1 MGKGSSKG
9 HTPREA
15 KDNLKSTQMLSVID
29 AISEGPIE
37 GPVDGLKSVLLNS
50 TPVLDSEG
58 NTNISGV
65 TVVFL
70 AGEQE
75 QTPPEGFE
83 SSGSETVLG
92 TEVKYDTPI
101 TRTITSANIDRLR
114 FTFGVQALVE
124 TTSKGDRN
132 PSEVR
137 LLVQIQRNGG
147 WVTEKDI
154 TIKGKTTS
162 QYLASV
168 VVGNLPPRPFNIRMR
183 RMTPDST
190 TDQLQNKTLWS
201 SYTEIID
208 VKQCYPNTA
217 LVGVQVDSEQFGS
230 QQVSRNYH
238 LRGRILQVPSNYN
251 PQTRQYSGIWDGTL
265 KPAYS
270 NNMAWCL
277 WDMLTHPRYGMGK
290 RLGAADVDK
299 WALYVIGQYCD
310 QSVPDGFGGTEP
322 RITCNAYLTTQ
333 RKAWDVLSDFCS
345 AMRCMPVW
353 NGQTLTFVQ
362 DRPSDKVWTYNRS
375 NVVMPDDGAPFRYSF
390 SALKDR
396 HNAVEV
402 NWIDPDNGWETATE
416 LVEDTQAIDTILD
429 EHATM
434 QSLGKDT
441 GTRVQANAVYDLGR
455 SDQNGSITYSS
466 KAISENMVINNGR
479 ANVWAG
485 TMVNVSVRGNDGIL
499 EVMKPQIN
507 YAPAM
512 LVGKVVVSEG
522 ASFRTHGAVDTSK
535 ADVSLENSAWTIIA
549 DITTTNQ
556 NTRLN
561 LANLAMSGA
570 NVIMMA
576 EPVTRSSVTASA
588 ENFTT
593 LTTNTLSGNGNFYM
607 RTDMANHQS
616 DQLNVT
622 GQATGDFKI
631 FVTDTGASPAAGD
644 SLTLVTTGGGDAAF
658 TLGNAGGV
666 VDIGTYE
673 YTLLDNGNHSWS
685 LAENRAQITPSTT
698 DVLNMAAAQPLVFDA
713 ELYTVR
719 ERLGS
724 VKGVSYDTAMW
735 SSAINTRNN
744 VTTDAGAGFEQTLTG
759 LTLGIDSRFSREES
773 STIRGL
779 FFGYSHS
786 DIGFDRGGKGNIDS
800 YTLGAYAGWEHQ
812 NGAYVDGVV
821 KVDRFA
827 NTIHGK
833 MSNGATAFGDYNS
846 NGAGAHV
853 ESGFRWVDGLWSVR
867 PYLAFTGFT
876 TDGQDYTLS
885 NGMSADVGNTRIL
898 RAEAGTAVS
907 YHMDLQNGTT
917 LEPWLKA
924 AVRQE
929 YADSNQV
936 KVNDDGKFNNDV
948 AGTSGVYQA
957 GIRSSFTPTLSGHL
971 SVSYGNGAGVESP
984 WNTQAGVV
992 WSF

>member
-1 MGKGSSKG
+1 
-9 HTPREA
+9 
-15 KDNLKSTQMLSVID
+15 
-29 AISEGPIE
+29 
-37 GPVDGLKSVLLNS
+37 
-50 TPVLDSEG
+50 
-58 NTNISGV
+58 
-65 TVVFL
+65 
-70 AGEQE
+70 
-75 QTPPEGFE
+75 
-83 SSGSETVLG
+83 
-92 TEVKYDTPI
+92 
-101 TRTITSANIDRLR
+101 
-114 FTFGVQALVE
+114 
-124 TTSKGDRN
+124 
-132 PSEVR
+132 
-137 LLVQIQRNGG
+137 
-147 WVTEKDI
+147 
-154 TIKGKTTS
+154 
-162 QYLASV
+162 
-168 VVGNLPPRPFNIRMR
+168 
-183 RMTPDST
+183 
-190 TDQLQNKTLWS
+190 
-201 SYTEIID
+201 
-208 VKQCYPNTA
+208 
-217 LVGVQVDSEQFGS
+217 
-230 QQVSRNYH
+230 
-238 LRGRILQVPSNYN
+238 
-251 PQTRQYSGIWDGTL
+251 
-265 KPAYS
+265 
-270 NNMAWCL
+270 
-277 WDMLTHPRYGMGK
+277 
-290 RLGAADVDK
+290 
-299 WALYVIGQYCD
+299 
-310 QSVPDGFGGTEP
+310 
-322 RITCNAYLTTQ
+322 
-333 RKAWDVLSDFCS
+333 
-345 AMRCMPVW
+345 
-353 NGQTLTFVQ
+353 
-362 DRPSDKVWTYNRS
+362 
-375 NVVMPDDGAPFRYSF
+375 
-390 SALKDR
+390 
-396 HNAVEV
+396 
-402 NWIDPDNGWETATE
+402 
-416 LVEDTQAIDTILD
+416 
-429 EHATM
+429 
-434 QSLGKDT
+434 
-441 GTRVQANAVYDLGR
+441 
-455 SDQNGSITYSS
+455 
-466 KAISENMVINNGR
+466 
-479 ANVWAG
+479 
-485 TMVNVSVRGNDGIL
+485 MVNVTVRGNEGIIDAMAL
-499 EVMKPQIN
+499 ELN
-507 YAPAM
+507 FYTPATF
-512 LVGKVVVSEG
+512 LGDVVVSDG
-522 ASFRTHGAVDTSK
+522 ASLRTHGAVDTSK
-535 ADVSLENSAWTIIA
+535 ADVSIEESFWAIIA
-549 DITTTNQ
+549 DINNINQ
-556 NTRLN
+556 NTHLN
-561 LANLAMSGA
+561 LANLVMSDGT
-570 NVIMMA
+570 VVMMA
-576 EPVTRSSVTASA
+576 EPATRSTVTASA

-685 LAENRAQITPSTT
+685 LAENRTQITPSTT

-713 ELYTVR
+713 ELDTVR

-724 VKGVSYDTAMW
+724 VKGVNYDTAMW

-812 NGAYVDGVV
+812 NGTYVDGVV

-853 ESGFRWVDGLWSVR
+853 ESGFRWGEGLWNVR
-867 PYLAFTGFT
+867 PYLSFTGFT

-885 NGMSADVGNTRIL
+885 NGMRADVGNTRIL

-948 AGTSGVYQA
+948 AGTRGVYQA

-992 WSF
+992 WTF

>member
-1 MGKGSSKG
+1 MEVFGTNRLGQFDIKDGIANNMLLENGGSLRVEENDFAYNTTVDSGGLLEVMDGGTATGVDKKAGGKLIVSTNALEVSGTNSKG
-9 HTPREA
+9 QFSI
-15 KDNLKSTQMLSVID
+15 KD
-29 AISEGPIE
+29 
-37 GPVDGLKSVLLNS
+37 
-50 TPVLDSEG
+50 
-58 NTNISGV
+58 GV
-65 TVVFL
+65 
-70 AGEQE
+70 
-75 QTPPEGFE
+75 
-83 SSGSETVLG
+83 
-92 TEVKYDTPI
+92 
-101 TRTITSANIDRLR
+101 
-114 FTFGVQALVE
+114 
-124 TTSKGDRN
+124 SK
-132 PSEVR
+132 
-137 LLVQIQRNGG
+137 
-147 WVTEKDI
+147 
-154 TIKGKTTS
+154 
-162 QYLASV
+162 
-168 VVGNLPPRPFNIRMR
+168 
-183 RMTPDST
+183 
-190 TDQLQNKTLWS
+190 
-201 SYTEIID
+201 
-208 VKQCYPNTA
+208 
-217 LVGVQVDSEQFGS
+217 
-230 QQVSRNYH
+230 NYE
-238 LRGRILQVPSNYN
+238 L
-251 PQTRQYSGIWDGTL
+251 
-265 KPAYS
+265 
-270 NNMAWCL
+270 
-277 WDMLTHPRYGMGK
+277 
-290 RLGAADVDK
+290 
-299 WALYVIGQYCD
+299 
-310 QSVPDGFGGTEP
+310 
-322 RITCNAYLTTQ
+322 
-333 RKAWDVLSDFCS
+333 
-345 AMRCMPVW
+345 
-353 NGQTLTFVQ
+353 
-362 DRPSDKVWTYNRS
+362 
-375 NVVMPDDGAPFRYSF
+375 DDGSG
-390 SALKDR
+390 LI
-396 HNAVEV
+396 VM
-402 NWIDPDNGWETATE
+402 
-416 LVEDTQAIDTILD
+416 EDTQAIDTILD

-512 LVGKVVVSEG
+512 LVGSVVVSEG
-522 ASFRTHGAVDTSK
+522 ASLRTHGAVDTSK

-549 DITTTNQ
+549 DNTTTNQ

-713 ELYTVR
+713 ELDTVR

-786 DIGFDRGGKGNIDS
+786 DIGFDRGGKGNVDS
-800 YTLGAYAGWEHQ
+800 YTLGLMPVGSIRTVPMLMGW
-812 NGAYVDGVV
+812 
-821 KVDRFA
+821 
-827 NTIHGK
+827 
-833 MSNGATAFGDYNS
+833 
-846 NGAGAHV
+846 
-853 ESGFRWVDGLWSVR
+853 
-867 PYLAFTGFT
+867 
-876 TDGQDYTLS
+876 
-885 NGMSADVGNTRIL
+885 
-898 RAEAGTAVS
+898 
-907 YHMDLQNGTT
+907 
-917 LEPWLKA
+917 
-924 AVRQE
+924 
-929 YADSNQV
+929 
-936 KVNDDGKFNNDV
+936 
-948 AGTSGVYQA
+948 
-957 GIRSSFTPTLSGHL
+957 
-971 SVSYGNGAGVESP
+971 
-984 WNTQAGVV
+984 
-992 WSF
+992 

>member
-1 MGKGSSKG
+1 MHHSGSVSLC
-9 HTPREA
+9 R
-15 KDNLKSTQMLSVID
+15 S
-29 AISEGPIE
+29 AISVLVATALYSPIALASTVE
-37 GPVDGLKSVLLNS
+37 YGETVDGVVL
-50 TPVLDSEG
+50 
-58 NTNISGV
+58 
-65 TVVFL
+65 
-70 AGEQE
+70 
-75 QTPPEGFE
+75 
-83 SSGSETVLG
+83 
-92 TEVKYDTPI
+92 
-101 TRTITSANIDRLR
+101 
-114 FTFGVQALVE
+114 
-124 TTSKGDRN
+124 
-132 PSEVR
+132 
-137 LLVQIQRNGG
+137 
-147 WVTEKDI
+147 EKDI
-154 TIKGKTTS
+154 QLVYGTANNTKINPGGEQHIKEFGVSSNTEINGGYQYIEMNGTAEYSVLNDGYQIVQMGGAANQTTLNNGVLQVYGAANDPTIKGGRLIVETEGIAIFAVIEKGGLLEIKDGGLAFAVDQKAGGAIKTTTRAMEVFGTNR
-162 QYLASV
+162 L
-168 VVGNLPPRPFNIRMR
+168 G
-183 RMTPDST
+183 
-190 TDQLQNKTLWS
+190 
-201 SYTEIID
+201 
-208 VKQCYPNTA
+208 
-217 LVGVQVDSEQFGS
+217 QFD
-230 QQVSRNYH
+230 
-238 LRGRILQVPSNYN
+238 IKD
-251 PQTRQYSGIWDGTL
+251 GI
-265 KPAYS
+265 A
-270 NNMAWCL
+270 NNMLLENGGSLRVEENDFAYNTTVDNGGL
-277 WDMLTHPRYGMGK
+277 LEVMDGGTATG
-290 RLGAADVDK
+290 VDK
-299 WALYVIGQYCD
+299 KAGGKLIVSTNALEVSGTNSKGQF
-310 QSVPDGFGGTEP
+310 SIKDGVSKNYE
-322 RITCNAYLTTQ
+322 L
-333 RKAWDVLSDFCS
+333 
-345 AMRCMPVW
+345 
-353 NGQTLTFVQ
+353 
-362 DRPSDKVWTYNRS
+362 
-375 NVVMPDDGAPFRYSF
+375 DDGSG
-390 SALKDR
+390 LI
-396 HNAVEV
+396 VME
-402 NWIDPDNGWETATE
+402 G
-416 LVEDTQAIDTILD
+416 TQAIDTILD

-434 QSLGKDT
+434 QSLGRDT
-441 GTRVQANAVYDLGR
+441 GTRVQAHAVYDLGR
-455 SDQNGSITYSS
+455 SVQNGSIKYSS
-466 KAISENMVINNGR
+466 NAISENMVIDNGR
-479 ANVWAG
+479 ANVWTG
-485 TMVNVSVRGNDGIL
+485 TMVNVTVRGNEGIIDAMAL
-499 EVMKPQIN
+499 ELN
-507 YAPAM
+507 FYTPAT
-512 LVGKVVVSEG
+512 LLGDVVVSDG
-522 ASFRTHGAVDTSK
+522 ASLRTHGAVDTSK
-535 ADVSLENSAWTIIA
+535 ADVSIEESFWAIIA
-549 DITTTNQ
+549 DINNINQ

-561 LANLAMSGA
+561 LANLVMSDGT
-570 NVIMMA
+570 VVMMA
-576 EPVTRSSVTASA
+576 EPATRSTVTASA

-622 GQATGDFKI
+622 DQATGNFKI

-713 ELYTVR
+713 ELDTVR

-724 VKGVSYDTAMW
+724 VKGVNYDTAMW

-812 NGAYVDGVV
+812 NGTYVDGVV

-833 MSNGATAFGDYNS
+833 MSNGAIAFGDYNS

-853 ESGFRWVDGLWSVR
+853 ESGVRWVDGLWSVR
-867 PYLAFTGFT
+867 PYLAFTGFS

-885 NGMSADVGNTRIL
+885 NGMRADVGNTRIL

-948 AGTSGVYQA
+948 AGTRGVYQA

-992 WSF
+992 WTF

>member
-1 MGKGSSKG
+1 MATALYS
-9 HTPREA
+9 PIA
-15 KDNLKSTQMLSVID
+15 LASTV
-29 AISEGPIE
+29 EYGE
-37 GPVDGLKSVLLNS
+37 TVDGVVL
-50 TPVLDSEG
+50 
-58 NTNISGV
+58 
-65 TVVFL
+65 
-70 AGEQE
+70 
-75 QTPPEGFE
+75 
-83 SSGSETVLG
+83 
-92 TEVKYDTPI
+92 
-101 TRTITSANIDRLR
+101 
-114 FTFGVQALVE
+114 
-124 TTSKGDRN
+124 
-132 PSEVR
+132 
-137 LLVQIQRNGG
+137 
-147 WVTEKDI
+147 EKDI
-154 TIKGKTTS
+154 QLVYGTANNTKINPGGEQHIKEFGVSSNTEIKGGYQYIEMNGTAEYSVLNDGYQIVQMGGAANQTTLNNGVLQVYGAANDPTIKGGRLIVEKDGITVLAAIEKGGLLEVKEGGLAIAVEQKAGGAIKASTRVMEAFGTNRLGQFEIKNGIANNMLLENGGSLRVEENDFAYNTT
-162 QYLASV
+162 
-168 VVGNLPPRPFNIRMR
+168 
-183 RMTPDST
+183 
-190 TDQLQNKTLWS
+190 
-201 SYTEIID
+201 
-208 VKQCYPNTA
+208 
-217 LVGVQVDSEQFGS
+217 VDSGGLLEVMDGGTVTGVDKKAGGKLIVSTNALEVSGTNSKGQFSIKDG
-230 QQVSRNYH
+230 VSKNYE
-238 LRGRILQVPSNYN
+238 LDDG
-251 PQTRQYSGIWDGTL
+251 SGIIVT
-265 KPAYS
+265 
-270 NNMAWCL
+270 
-277 WDMLTHPRYGMGK
+277 
-290 RLGAADVDK
+290 
-299 WALYVIGQYCD
+299 
-310 QSVPDGFGGTEP
+310 
-322 RITCNAYLTTQ
+322 
-333 RKAWDVLSDFCS
+333 
-345 AMRCMPVW
+345 
-353 NGQTLTFVQ
+353 
-362 DRPSDKVWTYNRS
+362 
-375 NVVMPDDGAPFRYSF
+375 
-390 SALKDR
+390 
-396 HNAVEV
+396 
-402 NWIDPDNGWETATE
+402 
-416 LVEDTQAIDTILD
+416 EDTQAIDTILD

-441 GTRVQANAVYDLGR
+441 GTKVQANAVYDLGR

-535 ADVSLENSAWTIIA
+535 ADVSLENSVWTIIA

-556 NTRLN
+556 NTLLN
-561 LANLAMSGA
+561 LANLAMSDA
-570 NVIMMA
+570 NVIMMD

-588 ENFTT
+588 ENFIT

-713 ELYTVR
+713 ELDTVR

-724 VKGVSYDTAMW
+724 VKGVNYDTAMW

-759 LTLGIDSRFSREES
+759 LTLGIDSRFSREET

-786 DIGFDRGGKGNIDS
+786 DIGFDRGGKGNVDS
-800 YTLGAYAGWEHQ
+800 YTLGPYAGWEHQ

-827 NTIHGK
+827 NTIHCK

-885 NGMSADVGNTRIL
+885 NGMRADVGNTRIL

-917 LEPWLKA
+917 LEP
-924 AVRQE
+924 
-929 YADSNQV
+929 
-936 KVNDDGKFNNDV
+936 
-948 AGTSGVYQA
+948 
-957 GIRSSFTPTLSGHL
+957 
-971 SVSYGNGAGVESP
+971 
-984 WNTQAGVV
+984 
-992 WSF
+992 

>member
-1 MGKGSSKG
+1 TNSKG
-9 HTPREA
+9 QFSI
-15 KDNLKSTQMLSVID
+15 KD
-29 AISEGPIE
+29 
-37 GPVDGLKSVLLNS
+37 
-50 TPVLDSEG
+50 
-58 NTNISGV
+58 GV
-65 TVVFL
+65 
-70 AGEQE
+70 
-75 QTPPEGFE
+75 
-83 SSGSETVLG
+83 
-92 TEVKYDTPI
+92 
-101 TRTITSANIDRLR
+101 
-114 FTFGVQALVE
+114 
-124 TTSKGDRN
+124 SK
-132 PSEVR
+132 
-137 LLVQIQRNGG
+137 
-147 WVTEKDI
+147 
-154 TIKGKTTS
+154 
-162 QYLASV
+162 
-168 VVGNLPPRPFNIRMR
+168 
-183 RMTPDST
+183 
-190 TDQLQNKTLWS
+190 
-201 SYTEIID
+201 
-208 VKQCYPNTA
+208 
-217 LVGVQVDSEQFGS
+217 
-230 QQVSRNYH
+230 NYE
-238 LRGRILQVPSNYN
+238 L
-251 PQTRQYSGIWDGTL
+251 
-265 KPAYS
+265 
-270 NNMAWCL
+270 
-277 WDMLTHPRYGMGK
+277 
-290 RLGAADVDK
+290 
-299 WALYVIGQYCD
+299 
-310 QSVPDGFGGTEP
+310 
-322 RITCNAYLTTQ
+322 
-333 RKAWDVLSDFCS
+333 
-345 AMRCMPVW
+345 
-353 NGQTLTFVQ
+353 
-362 DRPSDKVWTYNRS
+362 
-375 NVVMPDDGAPFRYSF
+375 DDGSG
-390 SALKDR
+390 LI
-396 HNAVEV
+396 VME
-402 NWIDPDNGWETATE
+402 G
-416 LVEDTQAIDTILD
+416 TQAIDTILD

-434 QSLGKDT
+434 QSLGRDT
-441 GTRVQANAVYDLGR
+441 GTRVQAHAVYDLGR
-455 SDQNGSITYSS
+455 SVQNGSIKYSS
-466 KAISENMVINNGR
+466 NAISENMVIDNGR
-479 ANVWAG
+479 ANVWTG
-485 TMVNVSVRGNDGIL
+485 TMVNVTVRGNEGIIDAMAL
-499 EVMKPQIN
+499 ELN
-507 YAPAM
+507 FYTPATF
-512 LVGKVVVSEG
+512 LGDVVVSDG
-522 ASFRTHGAVDTSK
+522 ASLRTHGAVDTSK
-535 ADVSLENSAWTIIA
+535 ADVSIEESFWAIIA
-549 DITTTNQ
+549 DINNINQ

-561 LANLAMSGA
+561 LANLVMSDGT
-570 NVIMMA
+570 VVMMA

-713 ELYTVR
+713 ELDTVR

-724 VKGVSYDTAMW
+724 VKGVNYDTAMW

-786 DIGFDRGGKGNIDS
+786 DIGFDRGGKGNVDS

-833 MSNGATAFGDYNS
+833 MSNGATAFGDYSS

-885 NGMSADVGNTRIL
+885 NGMRADVGNTRIL

-936 KVNDDGKFNNDV
+936 NVNDDGKFNNDV
-948 AGTSGVYQA
+948 AGTRGVYQA

-971 SVSYGNGAGVESP
+971 SVSYGNGAGVESA

-992 WSF
+992 WTF

>member
-1 MGKGSSKG
+1 MEAFGTNRLGQFEIKNGIANNMLLENGGSLRVEENDFAYNTTVDSGGLLEVMDGGTVTGVDKKAGGKLIVSTNALEVSGTNSKG
-9 HTPREA
+9 QFSI
-15 KDNLKSTQMLSVID
+15 KD
-29 AISEGPIE
+29 
-37 GPVDGLKSVLLNS
+37 
-50 TPVLDSEG
+50 
-58 NTNISGV
+58 GV
-65 TVVFL
+65 
-70 AGEQE
+70 
-75 QTPPEGFE
+75 
-83 SSGSETVLG
+83 
-92 TEVKYDTPI
+92 
-101 TRTITSANIDRLR
+101 
-114 FTFGVQALVE
+114 
-124 TTSKGDRN
+124 SK
-132 PSEVR
+132 
-137 LLVQIQRNGG
+137 
-147 WVTEKDI
+147 
-154 TIKGKTTS
+154 
-162 QYLASV
+162 
-168 VVGNLPPRPFNIRMR
+168 
-183 RMTPDST
+183 
-190 TDQLQNKTLWS
+190 
-201 SYTEIID
+201 
-208 VKQCYPNTA
+208 
-217 LVGVQVDSEQFGS
+217 
-230 QQVSRNYH
+230 NYE
-238 LRGRILQVPSNYN
+238 L
-251 PQTRQYSGIWDGTL
+251 
-265 KPAYS
+265 
-270 NNMAWCL
+270 
-277 WDMLTHPRYGMGK
+277 
-290 RLGAADVDK
+290 
-299 WALYVIGQYCD
+299 
-310 QSVPDGFGGTEP
+310 
-322 RITCNAYLTTQ
+322 
-333 RKAWDVLSDFCS
+333 
-345 AMRCMPVW
+345 
-353 NGQTLTFVQ
+353 
-362 DRPSDKVWTYNRS
+362 
-375 NVVMPDDGAPFRYSF
+375 DDGSG
-390 SALKDR
+390 LI
-396 HNAVEV
+396 VM
-402 NWIDPDNGWETATE
+402 
-416 LVEDTQAIDTILD
+416 EDTQAIDTILD

-441 GTRVQANAVYDLGR
+441 GTKVQANAVYDLGR

-535 ADVSLENSAWTIIA
+535 ADVSLENSVWTIIA

-556 NTRLN
+556 NTLLN
-561 LANLAMSGA
+561 LANLAMSDA
-570 NVIMMA
+570 NVIMMD

-588 ENFTT
+588 ENFIT

-713 ELYTVR
+713 ELDTVR

-724 VKGVSYDTAMW
+724 VKGVNYDTAMW

-759 LTLGIDSRFSREES
+759 LTLGIDSRFSREET

-786 DIGFDRGGKGNIDS
+786 DIGFDRGGKGNVDS
-800 YTLGAYAGWEHQ
+800 YTLGPYAGWEHQ

-827 NTIHGK
+827 NTIHCK

-885 NGMSADVGNTRIL
+885 NGMRADVGNTRIL

-917 LEPWLKA
+917 LEP
-924 AVRQE
+924 
-929 YADSNQV
+929 
-936 KVNDDGKFNNDV
+936 
-948 AGTSGVYQA
+948 
-957 GIRSSFTPTLSGHL
+957 
-971 SVSYGNGAGVESP
+971 
-984 WNTQAGVV
+984 
-992 WSF
+992 

>member
-1 MGKGSSKG
+1 MATALYS
-9 HTPREA
+9 PIA
-15 KDNLKSTQMLSVID
+15 LASTV
-29 AISEGPIE
+29 EYGE
-37 GPVDGLKSVLLNS
+37 TVDGVVL
-50 TPVLDSEG
+50 
-58 NTNISGV
+58 
-65 TVVFL
+65 
-70 AGEQE
+70 
-75 QTPPEGFE
+75 
-83 SSGSETVLG
+83 
-92 TEVKYDTPI
+92 
-101 TRTITSANIDRLR
+101 
-114 FTFGVQALVE
+114 
-124 TTSKGDRN
+124 
-132 PSEVR
+132 
-137 LLVQIQRNGG
+137 
-147 WVTEKDI
+147 EKDI
-154 TIKGKTTS
+154 QLVYGTANNTKINPGGEQHIKEFGVSSNTEIKGGYQYIEMNGTAEYSVLNDGYQIVQMGGAANQTTLNNGVLQVYGAANDPTIKGGRLIVEKDGITVLAAIEKGGLLEVKEGGLAIAVDQKAGGAIKASTRAMEVFGTNRLGQFDIKNGIANNMLLENGGSLRVEENDFAYNTT
-162 QYLASV
+162 
-168 VVGNLPPRPFNIRMR
+168 
-183 RMTPDST
+183 
-190 TDQLQNKTLWS
+190 
-201 SYTEIID
+201 
-208 VKQCYPNTA
+208 
-217 LVGVQVDSEQFGS
+217 VDSGGLLE
-230 QQVSRNYH
+230 VM
-238 LRGRILQVPSNYN
+238 
-251 PQTRQYSGIWDGTL
+251 DGGTV
-265 KPAYS
+265 
-270 NNMAWCL
+270 
-277 WDMLTHPRYGMGK
+277 TG
-290 RLGAADVDK
+290 VDK
-299 WALYVIGQYCD
+299 KAGGKLIVSTNALEVSGPNSKGQF
-310 QSVPDGFGGTEP
+310 SIKDGVSKNYE
-322 RITCNAYLTTQ
+322 L
-333 RKAWDVLSDFCS
+333 
-345 AMRCMPVW
+345 
-353 NGQTLTFVQ
+353 
-362 DRPSDKVWTYNRS
+362 
-375 NVVMPDDGAPFRYSF
+375 DDGSG
-390 SALKDR
+390 LI
-396 HNAVEV
+396 VM
-402 NWIDPDNGWETATE
+402 
-416 LVEDTQAIDTILD
+416 EDTQAIDTILD

-441 GTRVQANAVYDLGR
+441 GTKVQANAVYDLGR

-535 ADVSLENSAWTIIA
+535 ADVSLENSVWTIIA

-556 NTRLN
+556 NTLLN
-561 LANLAMSGA
+561 LANLAMSDA
-570 NVIMMA
+570 NVIMMD

-588 ENFTT
+588 ENFIT

-713 ELYTVR
+713 ELDTVR

-724 VKGVSYDTAMW
+724 VKGVNYDTAMW

-759 LTLGIDSRFSREES
+759 LTLGIDSRFSREET

-786 DIGFDRGGKGNIDS
+786 DIGFDRGGKGNVDN

-827 NTIHGK
+827 NTIHCK

-885 NGMSADVGNTRIL
+885 NGMRADVGNTRIL

-917 LEPWLKA
+917 LEP
-924 AVRQE
+924 
-929 YADSNQV
+929 
-936 KVNDDGKFNNDV
+936 
-948 AGTSGVYQA
+948 
-957 GIRSSFTPTLSGHL
+957 
-971 SVSYGNGAGVESP
+971 
-984 WNTQAGVV
+984 
-992 WSF
+992 

>member
-1 MGKGSSKG
+1 MHQSGSVSLC
-9 HTPREA
+9 R
-15 KDNLKSTQMLSVID
+15 S
-29 AISEGPIE
+29 AISVLVATALYSPIALASTVE
-37 GPVDGLKSVLLNS
+37 YGETVDGVVL
-50 TPVLDSEG
+50 
-58 NTNISGV
+58 
-65 TVVFL
+65 
-70 AGEQE
+70 
-75 QTPPEGFE
+75 
-83 SSGSETVLG
+83 
-92 TEVKYDTPI
+92 
-101 TRTITSANIDRLR
+101 
-114 FTFGVQALVE
+114 
-124 TTSKGDRN
+124 
-132 PSEVR
+132 
-137 LLVQIQRNGG
+137 
-147 WVTEKDI
+147 EKDI
-154 TIKGKTTS
+154 QLVYGTANNTKINPGGEQHIKEFGVSNNTEINGGYQYIEMNGTAEYSVLNDGYQIVQMGGAANQTTLNNGVLQVYGAANDTTIKGGRLIIEKDGITIFAAIEKGGLLEVKDGGLAFAVDQKAGGAIKTTTRAMEVFGTNRLGQFDIKDGVANNMLLENGGS
-162 QYLASV
+162 LRVEENDFAY
-168 VVGNLPPRPFNIRMR
+168 N
-183 RMTPDST
+183 T
-190 TDQLQNKTLWS
+190 T
-201 SYTEIID
+201 
-208 VKQCYPNTA
+208 
-217 LVGVQVDSEQFGS
+217 VDSGGLLE
-230 QQVSRNYH
+230 VM
-238 LRGRILQVPSNYN
+238 
-251 PQTRQYSGIWDGTL
+251 DGGT
-265 KPAYS
+265 A
-270 NNMAWCL
+270 
-277 WDMLTHPRYGMGK
+277 TG
-290 RLGAADVDK
+290 VDK
-299 WALYVIGQYCD
+299 KAGGKLIVSTNALEVSGTNSKGQF
-310 QSVPDGFGGTEP
+310 SIKDGVSKNYE
-322 RITCNAYLTTQ
+322 L
-333 RKAWDVLSDFCS
+333 
-345 AMRCMPVW
+345 
-353 NGQTLTFVQ
+353 
-362 DRPSDKVWTYNRS
+362 
-375 NVVMPDDGAPFRYSF
+375 DDGSG
-390 SALKDR
+390 LI
-396 HNAVEV
+396 VME
-402 NWIDPDNGWETATE
+402 G
-416 LVEDTQAIDTILD
+416 TQAIDTILD

-434 QSLGKDT
+434 QSLGRDT
-441 GTRVQANAVYDLGR
+441 GTRVQAHAVYDLGR
-455 SDQNGSITYSS
+455 SVQNGSIKYSS
-466 KAISENMVINNGR
+466 NAISENMVIDNGR
-479 ANVWAG
+479 ANVWTG
-485 TMVNVSVRGNDGIL
+485 TMVNVTVRGNEGIIDAMAL
-499 EVMKPQIN
+499 ELN
-507 YAPAM
+507 FYTPATF
-512 LVGKVVVSEG
+512 LGDVVVSDG
-522 ASFRTHGAVDTSK
+522 ASLRTHGAVDTSK
-535 ADVSLENSAWTIIA
+535 ADVSIEESFWAIIA
-549 DITTTNQ
+549 DINNINQ

-561 LANLAMSGA
+561 LANLVMSDGT
-570 NVIMMA
+570 VVMMA
-576 EPVTRSSVTASA
+576 EPVTRSTVTASA

-622 GQATGDFKI
+622 DQATGNFKI
-631 FVTDTGASPAAGD
+631 FVTDTGASPAVGD

-713 ELYTVR
+713 ELDTVR

-724 VKGVSYDTAMW
+724 VKGVNYDTAMW

-853 ESGFRWVDGLWSVR
+853 ESGFRWGEGLWNVR
-867 PYLAFTGFT
+867 PYLSFTGFT

-885 NGMSADVGNTRIL
+885 NGMRADVGNTRIL

-948 AGTSGVYQA
+948 SGTRGVYQA

-992 WSF
+992 WTF

>member
-1 MGKGSSKG
+1 MATALYS
-9 HTPREA
+9 PIA
-15 KDNLKSTQMLSVID
+15 LASTV
-29 AISEGPIE
+29 EYGE
-37 GPVDGLKSVLLNS
+37 TVDGVVL
-50 TPVLDSEG
+50 
-58 NTNISGV
+58 
-65 TVVFL
+65 
-70 AGEQE
+70 
-75 QTPPEGFE
+75 
-83 SSGSETVLG
+83 
-92 TEVKYDTPI
+92 
-101 TRTITSANIDRLR
+101 
-114 FTFGVQALVE
+114 
-124 TTSKGDRN
+124 
-132 PSEVR
+132 
-137 LLVQIQRNGG
+137 
-147 WVTEKDI
+147 EKDI
-154 TIKGKTTS
+154 QLVYETANNTKINPGGEQHIKEFGVSSNTEIKGGYQYIEMNGTAEYSVLNDGYQIVQMGGAANQTTLNNGVLQVYGAANDPTIKGGRLIVEKDGITVLAAIEKGGLLEVKEGGLAIAVDQKAGGAIKASTRVMEAFGTNRLGQFEIKNGIANNMLLENGGSLRVEENDFAYNTT
-162 QYLASV
+162 
-168 VVGNLPPRPFNIRMR
+168 
-183 RMTPDST
+183 
-190 TDQLQNKTLWS
+190 
-201 SYTEIID
+201 
-208 VKQCYPNTA
+208 
-217 LVGVQVDSEQFGS
+217 VDSGGLLE
-230 QQVSRNYH
+230 VM
-238 LRGRILQVPSNYN
+238 
-251 PQTRQYSGIWDGTL
+251 DGGTV
-265 KPAYS
+265 
-270 NNMAWCL
+270 
-277 WDMLTHPRYGMGK
+277 TG
-290 RLGAADVDK
+290 VDK
-299 WALYVIGQYCD
+299 KAGGKLIVSTNALEVSGTNSKGQF
-310 QSVPDGFGGTEP
+310 SIKDGVSKNYE
-322 RITCNAYLTTQ
+322 L
-333 RKAWDVLSDFCS
+333 
-345 AMRCMPVW
+345 
-353 NGQTLTFVQ
+353 
-362 DRPSDKVWTYNRS
+362 
-375 NVVMPDDGAPFRYSF
+375 DDGSG
-390 SALKDR
+390 LI
-396 HNAVEV
+396 VM
-402 NWIDPDNGWETATE
+402 
-416 LVEDTQAIDTILD
+416 EDTQAIDTILD

-441 GTRVQANAVYDLGR
+441 GTKVQANAVYDLGR

-479 ANVWAG
+479 ANVWAS

-535 ADVSLENSAWTIIA
+535 ADVSLENSVWTIIA

-556 NTRLN
+556 NTLLN
-561 LANLAMSGA
+561 LANLAMSDA
-570 NVIMMA
+570 NVIMMD

-588 ENFTT
+588 ENFIT

-713 ELYTVR
+713 ELDTVR

-724 VKGVSYDTAMW
+724 VKGVNYDTAMW

-759 LTLGIDSRFSREES
+759 LTLGIDSRFSREET

-786 DIGFDRGGKGNIDS
+786 DIGFDRGGKGNVDS
-800 YTLGAYAGWEHQ
+800 YTQGAYAGWEHQ

-827 NTIHGK
+827 NTIHCK

-885 NGMSADVGNTRIL
+885 NGMRADVGNTRIL

-917 LEPWLKA
+917 LEP
-924 AVRQE
+924 
-929 YADSNQV
+929 
-936 KVNDDGKFNNDV
+936 
-948 AGTSGVYQA
+948 
-957 GIRSSFTPTLSGHL
+957 
-971 SVSYGNGAGVESP
+971 
-984 WNTQAGVV
+984 
-992 WSF
+992 

>member
-1 MGKGSSKG
+1 MHQSGSVSLC
-9 HTPREA
+9 R
-15 KDNLKSTQMLSVID
+15 S
-29 AISEGPIE
+29 AISVLVATALYSPIALASTVE
-37 GPVDGLKSVLLNS
+37 YGETVDGVVL
-50 TPVLDSEG
+50 
-58 NTNISGV
+58 
-65 TVVFL
+65 
-70 AGEQE
+70 
-75 QTPPEGFE
+75 
-83 SSGSETVLG
+83 
-92 TEVKYDTPI
+92 
-101 TRTITSANIDRLR
+101 
-114 FTFGVQALVE
+114 
-124 TTSKGDRN
+124 
-132 PSEVR
+132 
-137 LLVQIQRNGG
+137 
-147 WVTEKDI
+147 EKDI
-154 TIKGKTTS
+154 QLVYGTANNTKINPGGEQHIKEFGISSNTEINGGYQYIEMNGTAEYSVLNDGYQIVQMGGAANQTTLNNGVLQVYGAANDPTIKGGRLIVEKDGITV
-162 QYLASV
+162 LAAIEKGGLLEV
-168 VVGNLPPRPFNIRMR
+168 KEGGLAIAVDQKAGGKLIV
-183 RMTPDST
+183 ST
-190 TDQLQNKTLWS
+190 N
-201 SYTEIID
+201 
-208 VKQCYPNTA
+208 A
-217 LVGVQVDSEQFGS
+217 LEVSGTNSKGQFSIKDGVSK
-230 QQVSRNYH
+230 NYE
-238 LRGRILQVPSNYN
+238 L
-251 PQTRQYSGIWDGTL
+251 
-265 KPAYS
+265 
-270 NNMAWCL
+270 
-277 WDMLTHPRYGMGK
+277 
-290 RLGAADVDK
+290 
-299 WALYVIGQYCD
+299 
-310 QSVPDGFGGTEP
+310 
-322 RITCNAYLTTQ
+322 
-333 RKAWDVLSDFCS
+333 
-345 AMRCMPVW
+345 
-353 NGQTLTFVQ
+353 
-362 DRPSDKVWTYNRS
+362 
-375 NVVMPDDGAPFRYSF
+375 DDGSG
-390 SALKDR
+390 LI
-396 HNAVEV
+396 VM
-402 NWIDPDNGWETATE
+402 
-416 LVEDTQAIDTILD
+416 EDTQAIDTILD

-535 ADVSLENSAWTIIA
+535 ADVSLENSVWTIIA

-556 NTRLN
+556 NTLLN
-561 LANLAMSGA
+561 LANLAMSDA
-570 NVIMMA
+570 NVIMMD

-588 ENFTT
+588 ENFIT

-607 RTDMANHQS
+607 RTDMANQQS

-713 ELYTVR
+713 ELDTVR

-853 ESGFRWVDGLWSVR
+853 ERGSVGLTDCGVLDPIWPLPALPQMVR
-867 PYLAFTGFT
+867 T
-876 TDGQDYTLS
+876 TRYQ
-885 NGMSADVGNTRIL
+885 
-898 RAEAGTAVS
+898 TACALMWEIPG
-907 YHMDLQNGTT
+907 YYA
-917 LEPWLKA
+917 LK
-924 AVRQE
+924 RE
-929 YADSNQV
+929 
-936 KVNDDGKFNNDV
+936 
-948 AGTSGVYQA
+948 
-957 GIRSSFTPTLSGHL
+957 RR
-971 SVSYGNGAGVESP
+971 
-984 WNTQAGVV
+984 
-992 WSF
+992 

>member
-1 MGKGSSKG
+1 MVLSSGKDIQLVYGTANNTKINPGGEQHIKEFGVSNNTEING
-9 HTPREA
+9 GY
-15 KDNLKSTQMLSVID
+15 QY
-29 AISEGPIE
+29 IE
-37 GPVDGLKSVLLNS
+37 MNGTAEYSVLNDGYLIVQMGGAANQTTLNNG
-50 TPVLDSEG
+50 VLQVYG
-58 NTNISGV
+58 
-65 TVVFL
+65 
-70 AGEQE
+70 A
-75 QTPPEGFE
+75 
-83 SSGSETVLG
+83 
-92 TEVKYDTPI
+92 
-101 TRTITSANIDRLR
+101 AND
-114 FTFGVQALVE
+114 
-124 TTSKGDRN
+124 
-132 PSEVR
+132 P
-137 LLVQIQRNGG
+137 
-147 WVTEKDI
+147 
-154 TIKGKTTS
+154 TIKGGRLIVEKDGIAVFAAIEKGGLLEVKDGGLAFAVDQKAGGAIKASTRVMEVFGTNRLGQFEIKNGIANNMLLENGGSLRVEENDFAYNTT
-162 QYLASV
+162 
-168 VVGNLPPRPFNIRMR
+168 
-183 RMTPDST
+183 
-190 TDQLQNKTLWS
+190 
-201 SYTEIID
+201 
-208 VKQCYPNTA
+208 
-217 LVGVQVDSEQFGS
+217 VDSGGLLE
-230 QQVSRNYH
+230 VM
-238 LRGRILQVPSNYN
+238 
-251 PQTRQYSGIWDGTL
+251 DGGT
-265 KPAYS
+265 A
-270 NNMAWCL
+270 
-277 WDMLTHPRYGMGK
+277 TG
-290 RLGAADVDK
+290 VDK
-299 WALYVIGQYCD
+299 KAGGKLIVSTNALEVSGTNSKGQF
-310 QSVPDGFGGTEP
+310 SIKDGVSKNYE
-322 RITCNAYLTTQ
+322 L
-333 RKAWDVLSDFCS
+333 
-345 AMRCMPVW
+345 
-353 NGQTLTFVQ
+353 
-362 DRPSDKVWTYNRS
+362 
-375 NVVMPDDGAPFRYSF
+375 DDGSG
-390 SALKDR
+390 LI
-396 HNAVEV
+396 VM
-402 NWIDPDNGWETATE
+402 
-416 LVEDTQAIDTILD
+416 EDTQAIDTILD

-570 NVIMMA
+570 NVIMMD

-588 ENFTT
+588 ENFIT

-713 ELYTVR
+713 ELDTVR

-800 YTLGAYAGWEHQ
+800 YTP
-812 NGAYVDGVV
+812 
-821 KVDRFA
+821 
-827 NTIHGK
+827 
-833 MSNGATAFGDYNS
+833 
-846 NGAGAHV
+846 
-853 ESGFRWVDGLWSVR
+853 GLM
-867 PYLAFTGFT
+867 P
-876 TDGQDYTLS
+876 
-885 NGMSADVGNTRIL
+885 VG
-898 RAEAGTAVS
+898 S
-907 YHMDLQNGTT
+907 
-917 LEPWLKA
+917 
-924 AVRQE
+924 
-929 YADSNQV
+929 
-936 KVNDDGKFNNDV
+936 
-948 AGTSGVYQA
+948 
-957 GIRSSFTPTLSGHL
+957 IRTVPMLM
-971 SVSYGNGAGVESP
+971 E
-984 WNTQAGVV
+984 W
-992 WSF
+992 